1 MTLNSEHNSILILT
15 ALPFESRIILN
26 HHNINIKPKKLT
38 TYQLEESI
46 YIIEVPIGFKFNPS
60 ILNRQIE
67 KISPKLIINF
77 GICGALEST
86 IPIGSAF
93 CIVRVYHFDKKLSE
107 IKLSEI
113 IKLFQPASLLTVDEA
128 VLNAEQRDELYSE
141 TGCRLA
147 DMEAFHIAL
156 FCKVRRLPL
165 LIVKIASDFADE
177 NSLTVIKSNR
187 SVLKRSLTDTYENL
201 MLAI

>member
-1 MTLNSEHNSILILT
+1 MTLNNEHNSILILT

-141 TGCRLA
+141 TG
-147 DMEAFHIAL
+147 
-156 FCKVRRLPL
+156 K
-165 LIVKIASDFADE
+165 KTS
-177 NSLTVIKSNR
+177 NSKYVIR
-187 SVLKRSLTDTYENL
+187 GDQ
-201 MLAI
+201 